1 MNFENLMNAY
11 AARHQLGSLDYGD
24 NSCQL
29 MIDDQIEVTC
39 LQANGQFC
47 VYCDFARLPNDS
59 RPSEE
64 LLLRLLEKN
73 LALLANE
80 RISMC
85 IDPDQQSLAIYSYAS
100 MNGLTVGGIEELI
113 ATIGNYHE
121 FYLQWVEQSSA
132 PAHPGMMMMP

>member
-11 AARHQLGSLDYGD
+11 AARHQLGSLDFGD

-47 VYCDFARLPNDS
+47 IYCDFARLPNDS
-59 RPSEE
+59 RPREE

-80 RISMC
+80 RISLC

-100 MNGLTVGGIEELI
+100 MSGLTVGGIEELI

>member
-11 AARHQLGSLDYGD
+11 AARHQLGSLDYSD

-47 VYCDFARLPNDS
+47 IYCDFARLPSDS
-59 RPSEE
+59 RQREE

-73 LALLANE
+73 LALLASE
-80 RISMC
+80 RISLC
-85 IDPDQQSLAIYSYAS
+85 IDPDQQTLAIYSYAS

-113 ATIGNYHE
+113 ATMGNYHE
-121 FYLQWVEQSSA
+121 FFLQWVEQSSV